1 MTAEDDHQPSR
12 AGTGDAEWER
22 ALPAPR
28 RNEIAGNSSERAANY
43 LRRLIFARVL
53 PAGTRV
59 PQEEVAR
66 ALGVTRI
73 PVREALLTLELEG
86 RVRVIPNRGA
96 FVVTVTEQSA
106 QDAIELLTLVHSFA
120 AHRAIE
126 RSTPEFVDDLR
137 KANERVQATTDL
149 VELYYAFDAFHD
161 VIVQG
166 GLDARLA
173 AFIRR
178 LRRLSPDTLYEH
190 DPSIATIVK
199 RAAERMYRA
208 LVNGDIAK
216 VEKVMHA
223 SHESILKRMTPL
235 LRNDGLM
242 KD

>member
-1 MTAEDDHQPSR
+1 V
-12 AGTGDAEWER
+12 
-22 ALPAPR
+22 LPAPR
-28 RNEIAGNSSERAANY
+28 RNEIPGNSAEQAVNY
-43 LRRLIFARVL
+43 LRRLIFARIL
-53 PAGTRV
+53 PAGTRI

-96 FVVTVTEQSA
+96 YVVTVTEQSA
-106 QDAIELLTLVHSFA
+106 HDAIELITLVHSFA
-120 AHRAIE
+120 ARRAIE
-126 RSTPEFVDDLR
+126 RSTPQFVDDLR

-166 GLDARLA
+166 GLDTRLA
-173 AFIRR
+173 AFTRR

-190 DPSIATIVK
+190 DPAIATIVK
-199 RAAERMYRA
+199 NAAKETYRA
-208 LVNGDIAK
+208 IIEGDIAK
-216 VEKVMHA
+216 VEKVLHA
-223 SHESILKRMTPL
+223 SHETILKRMTPL